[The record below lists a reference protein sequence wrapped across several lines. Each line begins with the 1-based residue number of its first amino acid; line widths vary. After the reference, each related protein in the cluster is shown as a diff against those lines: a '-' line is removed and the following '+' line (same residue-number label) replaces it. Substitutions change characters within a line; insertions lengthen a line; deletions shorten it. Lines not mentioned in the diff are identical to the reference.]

1 MIFVQLISIF
11 FAGILS
17 GFVGAVAGGGGLFSI
32 SLLLLYGIPPQVTL
46 ATNKFGGIGLSIGGL
61 YKFIKEKK
69 IVWKYAI
76 GLSIA
81 GIFSSLVGSKIL
93 LSADPAS
100 LKTLTGVLLLLLVPT
115 IFFKKDF
122 GLENKSTSKNYKI
135 FGYILYFLISII
147 ASFFGGFGAILI
159 SIVVFFFGLPMIEAN
174 ATELVSFTI
183 FSVVSVI
190 IFMINGIID
199 YQIGIPLFIGMLIG
213 GYLGAHVAVKKGNKW
228 VKAFFGIVV
237 IISAIKVLIG

>member
-11 FAGILS
+11 FAGVLS

-32 SLLLLYGIPPQVTL
+32 SLLLLYGIPPQITL

-76 GLSIA
+76 GLSVA
-81 GIFSSLVGSKIL
+81 GIFSSVIGSKIL

-115 IFFKKDF
+115 IFLKKDF
-122 GLENKSTSKNYKI
+122 GLENKTTSRNYKI
-135 FGYILYFLISII
+135 VGYILYFLISII

-183 FSVVSVI
+183 FSVASVI
-190 IFMINGIID
+190 IFMANGIID

-213 GYLGAHVAVKKGNKW
+213 GYLGAHIAVKKGNRW
-228 VKAFFGIVV
+228 VKAFFSTVV

>member
-1 MIFVQLISIF
+1 MIFFQLISIF
-11 FAGILS
+11 FAGVLS

-32 SLLLLYGIPPQVTL
+32 SLLLLYGIPPQITL
-46 ATNKFGGIGLSIGGL
+46 ATNKFGGIGLSVGGL

-76 GLSIA
+76 GLSVA

-100 LKTLTGVLLLLLVPT
+100 LKTLTGILLLLLVPT
-115 IFFKKDF
+115 IFLKRDF
-122 GLENKSTSKNYKI
+122 GLKNKATSSNYKI
-135 FGYILYFLISII
+135 VGYILYFLISII

-183 FSVVSVI
+183 FSVASVI
-190 IFMINGIID
+190 IFMANGIID

-213 GYLGAHVAVKKGNKW
+213 GYLGAHIAVKKGNRW
-228 VKAFFGIVV
+228 VKTFFGIVV